1 MYISNSVCVY
11 EDDIVSLLP
20 SDYRWAVTGTPI
32 QNQLKD
38 FYSLIK
44 FIRLAPF
51 DDFRVWRDTV
61 ERKGEIV
68 ENFHNACQ
76 MMDVILEQFRQIWPS
91 KQV

>member
-1 MYISNSVCVY
+1 M
-11 EDDIVSLLP
+11 
-20 SDYRWAVTGTPI
+20 TGTPI

-61 ERKGEIV
+61 ERKGYYVYCIIIMHINV
-68 ENFHNACQ
+68 HVVDITCINDC
-76 MMDVILEQFRQIWPS
+76 
-91 KQV
+91 